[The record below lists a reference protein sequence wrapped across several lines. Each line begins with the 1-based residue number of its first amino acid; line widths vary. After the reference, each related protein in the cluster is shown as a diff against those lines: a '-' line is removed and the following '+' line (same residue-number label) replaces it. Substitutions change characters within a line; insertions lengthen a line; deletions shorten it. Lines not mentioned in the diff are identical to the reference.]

1 MKNLR
6 LIISLS
12 LLIFL
17 FSSCT
22 KTIEEYYPNGRLKS
36 RIEYRF
42 KKEHGKALY
51 YDEHHRLYIE
61 VTMKRGKK
69 HGDFYKYHFNGKVET
84 QAFYVNDVQ
93 EGEEISYD
101 KRGIKIQEIHYVN
114 GVKDGPYYSWHDR
127 DMPFEKGAFKQGL
140 FDGEWRYYDERG
152 MELGEA
158 NFTAG
163 TGVMKGYDPNGHLVI
178 ITNYKNNL
186 KNGDEIHFGT
196 NGDTLKTINYV
207 DERIKSINNIAVE
220 KNEE

>member
-12 LLIFL
+12 LLTFL

-36 RIEYRF
+36 RIEYRL

-51 YDEHHRLYIE
+51 YDEHLRLYLE
-61 VTMKRGKK
+61 VTMKNGKK
-69 HGDFYKYHFNGKVET
+69 HGGFHKYHFNGKIDTE
-84 QAFYVNDVQ
+84 AYYVNDLQ
-93 EGEEISYD
+93 EGVEVMYNHHGVKLKET
-101 KRGIKIQEIHYVN
+101 HYVN
-114 GVKDGPYYSWHDR
+114 GVKDGPFFSWHDR
-127 DMPFEKGAFKQGL
+127 NMPFEKGAFKQGL
-140 FDGEWRYYDERG
+140 FDGEWLYYDERG

-158 NFTAG
+158 HFTAG
-163 TGVMKGYDPNGHLVI
+163 TGALKGYDPNGDLVI

-186 KNGDEIHFGT
+186 KNGDEIHFAP
-196 NGDTLKTINYV
+196 NGDTLKRINYV
-207 DERIKSINNIAVE
+207 DDRIKSINNIAIE